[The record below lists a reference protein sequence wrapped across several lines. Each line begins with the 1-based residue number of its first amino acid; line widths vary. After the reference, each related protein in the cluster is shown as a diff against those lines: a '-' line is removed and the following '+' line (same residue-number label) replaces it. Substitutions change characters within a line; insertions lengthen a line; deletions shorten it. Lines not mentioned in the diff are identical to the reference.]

1 MEWVWSRAAGCE
13 GISHRGHACSGR
25 QDSSTSP
32 RHNWWPNTPRVL
44 LFLATITNSLQTPYK
59 KEKSLYHGERLP
71 NHPFLVHQLINK
83 EIKSMLSP
91 KILIELLK

>member
-1 MEWVWSRAAGCE
+1 MLQGVKALVTVGMLAVEDKIPPPAHVTTDGPTRPG
-13 GISHRGHACSGR
+13 
-25 QDSSTSP
+25 
-32 RHNWWPNTPRVL
+32 L